1 MDIDLQSIFPPPAPK
16 IIPHDAQT
24 VPPPPHIPEPPDY
37 LFYGWVLE
45 PELFGPGEITVVCD
59 DGGIAKFKRPT
70 TAMQAYDVFHFA
82 AMLLQLMGGIRFEPP
97 TNERPRIASLAVVA
111 KDVPLH
117 SHLDGAD
124 KIPSAAKLQKLE
136 EMLHF
141 VKKAEWIQSPRWSPR
156 NEAWERKFDD
166 SLTPLDFRKTYAEAQ
181 KAAEMA
187 SMYFGKQLHFPPIVG
202 EDVPMPDATCSSKN
216 PFESIFGPTP
226 PRIIPHDAQTVPPP
240 PHFPEPPECMFYGW
254 VLEPEL
260 FGPGDIT
267 LSSDGATTKLKRP
280 TTVMHAFDAFEFV
293 AGVIGLGHSIR
304 YESPTNTRPRI
315 ANFAEAV
322 KGAGIRSRLNGA
334 DKIPSAAKLQKL
346 EEILHVVKKPGW
358 ITTTRGPPP
367 DEDSERAF
375 HALVP
380 PLDLSATYFATRP
393 KDATFES
400 TFPKP
405 VIPPPVCEDVTMSDA
420 THSHSTMDA
429 VKWPHA
435 VLPPPPCPRYRTL
448 SSLLNP

>member
-1 MDIDLQSIFPPPAPK
+1 MGARARAFWAWRNHGCLRRRRHCEVQA
-16 IIPHDAQT
+16 
-24 VPPPPHIPEPPDY
+24 
-37 LFYGWVLE
+37 
-45 PELFGPGEITVVCD
+45 
-59 DGGIAKFKRPT
+59 PT

-260 FGPGDIT
+260 FGPGRHHTQLRWRHYEAQTPDH
-267 LSSDGATTKLKRP
+267 R
-280 TTVMHAFDAFEFV
+280 HA
-293 AGVIGLGHSIR
+293 
-304 YESPTNTRPRI
+304 
-315 ANFAEAV
+315 
-322 KGAGIRSRLNGA
+322 RLRCFR
-334 DKIPSAAKLQKL
+334 
-346 EEILHVVKKPGW
+346 VR
-358 ITTTRGPPP
+358 RGR
-367 DEDSERAF
+367 DRA
-375 HALVP
+375 
-380 PLDLSATYFATRP
+380 
-393 KDATFES
+393 
-400 TFPKP
+400 
-405 VIPPPVCEDVTMSDA
+405 
-420 THSHSTMDA
+420 
-429 VKWPHA
+429 
-435 VLPPPPCPRYRTL
+435 RT
-448 SSLLNP
+448 